1 MIPTNK
7 HRKQGKSV
15 SQTISKT
22 NNANNDKQKI
32 YKLDKEIKGL
42 KTTQKITKETA
53 NTDQTKINNLPQ

>member
-53 NTDQTKINNLPQ
+53 NTD

>member
-32 YKLDKEIKGL
+32 YKLDIEIKGL